1 MFSYTGVEKKQNNKN
16 GEDQKPNL
24 TLDVMKMSAVVI
36 RGYRQKHVPPS
47 QKKKWMFWDQ
57 SQLWLFSWTLYGFML
72 VKSLRLLDY
81 ERD

>member
-36 RGYRQKHVPPS
+36 REYRQNTCPPHP
-47 QKKKWMFWDQ
+47 Q
-57 SQLWLFSWTLYGFML
+57 SGCFETSP
-72 VKSLRLLDY
+72 LDITMTIFTETIPEPY
-81 ERD
+81 AGVCY